1 MKRTR
6 YGFLGESSIARMFAH
21 WMGGGFAGITAWR
34 GPSSPAANRKNLRAL
49 KKDIRAAGF
58 GFVPVLGSYQEKG
71 MPKPDWEPSIIV
83 PAMQMDTKVP
93 DPMRLRKLIVKLGQK
108 YDQDSVLFVFPSDDD
123 TPAAELIQTR
133 DTDDATGKRSN
144 VSKVVQ
150 HFSRFRAGDHFMA
163 MTYTG
168 REGIAAH
175 RALAKGKAVTKAPT
189 HPAFAAESTKP
200 KPIGRLLRET

>member
-71 MPKPDWEPSIIV
+71 MPKPDWELN
-83 PAMQMDTKVP
+83 AGWDQG
-93 DPMRLRKLIVKLGQK
+93 DPVYHLG
-108 YDQDSVLFVFPSDDD
+108 YS
-123 TPAAELIQTR
+123 
-133 DTDDATGKRSN
+133 
-144 VSKVVQ
+144 
-150 HFSRFRAGDHFMA
+150 
-163 MTYTG
+163 
-168 REGIAAH
+168 
-175 RALAKGKAVTKAPT
+175 
-189 HPAFAAESTKP
+189 HPF
-200 KPIGRLLRET
+200 